1 MTTTGAASPQRVQQ
15 IYLKAPMRLNP
26 AVRQA
31 LVEAVATLNDA
42 PATTPVSTLREGVFV
57 PLAELERR
65 GVQATVALRALADA
79 DMLYSPRKNGPP
91 TATRD
96 VQGVATVGIVLLPR
110 HVDGLDPLAFAPGA
124 DTAT

>member
-1 MTTTGAASPQRVQQ
+1 MKSDVTGKP
-15 IYLKAPMRLNP
+15 LGTDLNK
-26 AVRQA
+26 
-31 LVEAVATLNDA
+31 
-42 PATTPVSTLREGVFV
+42 
-57 PLAELERR
+57 
-65 GVQATVALRALADA
+65 LRALADA

-124 DTAT
+124 DAAT

>member
-1 MTTTGAASPQRVQQ
+1 
-15 IYLKAPMRLNP
+15 MRLNP

-31 LVEAVATLNDA
+31 LVEAVETLNDP
-42 PATTPVSTLREGVFV
+42 PATTSVFTLREGIFI
-57 PLAELERR
+57 PLAEFERR
-65 GVQATVALRALADA
+65 GIQATVALRALADA

-110 HVDGLDPLAFAPGA
+110 HVEGLDPLAFAPGA
-124 DTAT
+124 DAAT